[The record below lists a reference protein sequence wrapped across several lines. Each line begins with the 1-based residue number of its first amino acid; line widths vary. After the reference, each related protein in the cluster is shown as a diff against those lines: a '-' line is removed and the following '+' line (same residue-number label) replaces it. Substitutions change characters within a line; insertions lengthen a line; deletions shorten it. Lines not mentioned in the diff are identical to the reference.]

1 MEDFTVD
8 DIVAKDK
15 LKRARSL
22 VGTSEGRPDGDYY
35 PTPSDAVQALL
46 DREKF
51 TGSIWENSCGDGS
64 ICHVLTANG
73 YTDVLATDLVY
84 RGYGEGDHDFL
95 TSELTA
101 DNVVMNPPFSLAQEF
116 IEKSLA
122 VTTGKVAML
131 GKLQFLESG
140 RRKIMFESTPL
151 KTVYVFSKRVTMTRD
166 GKKMKNSGMI
176 AFAWFVW
183 EHGYEG
189 KPTIE
194 WI

>member
-64 ICHVLTANG
+64 ICHVLTADV